1 MPDVSQ
7 KTGLPVDQGTGVRGP
22 ILAGSAIIALFF
34 GGLGVWAAVAPLESA
49 AIASGLV
56 SVDTNRKTIQH
67 LEGGIV
73 GEILV
78 RDGEVVRRDQV
89 LIRLD
94 GTGPRA
100 TLDLLKGR
108 RLAASALG
116 ARLIAERDGRAE
128 VQFPDNLVAQVSET
142 KVIET
147 LDGQINIFRARRKA
161 IASQVKIQ
169 ELQISQ
175 ILEEIGGLKGQI
187 RAENLQQKLI
197 RSEIADLRVLVGK
210 GLARKPRL
218 LALQRRLA
226 EIEGSRSR
234 NQANIARAKQRIG
247 EARIRITE
255 IRTNLLNE
263 VLVELRNV
271 RAELFDLS
279 ERIRAAEDVLG
290 RTDIRAPLAGT
301 VVGLQ
306 VHTRGGVIAPG
317 AALMDIVPSDE
328 KLVIEANVDPIDIDV
343 VHRGLEAQ
351 VRITAFSMRNAK
363 PLKGRVMSV
372 SADRLIDER
381 TGQAYYRAR
390 IELTEN
396 PAKAFEGA
404 TLYPGMP
411 AEVMIVTGARTALGY
426 IFNPISSSFNRA
438 FREQ

>member
-1 MPDVSQ
+1 MFSVLRRMVLLD
-7 KTGLPVDQGTGVRGP
+7 DHGTGVRG
-22 ILAGSAIIALFF
+22 AIISGSVIILVFF
-34 GGLGVWAAVAPLESA
+34 GGFGVWAALAPLTSA
-49 AIASGLV
+49 AIAPGSV
-56 SVDTNRKTIQH
+56 SVDNNRKTIQH
-67 LEGGIV
+67 LEGGII
-73 GEILV
+73 GAILV

-94 GTGPRA
+94 ATRPLA
-100 TLDLLKGR
+100 TLDMLKGR
-108 RLAASALG
+108 RLAGSALE

-128 VQFPDNLVAQVSET
+128 VQFPNNLVAQASET
-142 KVIET
+142 KMTET

-197 RSEIADLRVLVGK
+197 RSEIADVRMLVGK

-218 LALQRRLA
+218 LVLQRRLA
-226 EIEGSRSR
+226 EVEGSRSR
-234 NQANIARAKQRIG
+234 NQASIARAKQRIG

>member
-1 MPDVSQ
+1 MSDVRQ
-7 KTGLPVDQGTGVRGP
+7 ETGLSVDQGTGVRGA

-34 GGLGVWAAVAPLESA
+34 GGIGLWAAVAPLESA
-49 AIASGLV
+49 AIAPGTV
-56 SVDTNRKTIQH
+56 SIDTNRKTIQH
-67 LEGGIV
+67 LEGGII
-73 GEILV
+73 GSILV
-78 RDGEVVRRDQV
+78 RDGEVVRRGQV
-89 LIRLD
+89 LTRLD
-94 GTGPRA
+94 VTGPRA

-108 RLAASALG
+108 RLAALALE
-116 ARLIAERDGRAE
+116 ARLITERDGRAE
-128 VQFPDNLVAQVSET
+128 VQFPDNLLAKINGT
-142 KVIET
+142 KGIEA

-161 IASQVKIQ
+161 IVGQVEIQ
-169 ELQISQ
+169 ELQILQ
-175 ILEEIGGLKGQI
+175 ILEEIRGLKGQI

-197 RSEIADLRVLVGK
+197 RSEMSDVRVLVGK
-210 GLARKPRL
+210 RLARKPRL

-226 EIEGSRSR
+226 EIEGSQSS

-255 IRTNLLNE
+255 IRTNSLNE

-279 ERIRAAEDVLG
+279 ERIREAEDVLS

-301 VVGLQ
+301 VVGLK

-317 AALMDIVPSDE
+317 ATLMDIVPSDE

-343 VHRGLEAQ
+343 VHPGLEAQ
-351 VRITAFSMRNAK
+351 VLITAFSMRNAK

-396 PAKAFEGA
+396 PAKALEGA
-404 TLYPGMP
+404 TLHPGMP

-426 IFNPISSSFNRA
+426 IFKPISSSLNRA
-438 FREQ
+438 FRDK